1 LSRLFQI
8 NNSMTSSKTV
18 FMPGIGDVLL
28 SRNKQ
33 SHGISIKV
41 KAGGKIRVSL
51 PWRTSFSEAET
62 FLIKK
67 QDWIKT
73 AIEKMVELSNSKKT
87 IFEQSLKNVTLFHHL
102 EIVTHNSNQIDLKVA
117 GNIILVKHPQT
128 LDVKNEMVQEAIKK
142 GILFAMKREA
152 KKYLPLRLKE
162 LSDEKGLQYNR
173 VSIRDSKT
181 RWGSCSG
188 TNNINLSLHLMKL
201 PLHLI
206 DYVILHELAHTVHK
220 NHSKEFW
227 NYLELLSP
235 DSFKNAKEMKRYST
249 LL

>member
-1 LSRLFQI
+1 
-8 NNSMTSSKTV
+8 MVSSKTV

-28 SRNKQ
+28 SKNKL
-33 SHGISIKV
+33 SRGISIKV

-51 PWRTSFSEAET
+51 PWRASFSEAET

-67 QDWIKT
+67 QDWIKS
-73 AIEKMVELSNSKKT
+73 AIEKMAELSNSKRT
-87 IFEQSLKNVTLFHHL
+87 IFDQNKENVTLFHHL
-102 EIVTHNSNQIDLKVA
+102 EIATHESNQILLRVS
-117 GNIILVKHPQT
+117 GNIISVKHPPSI
-128 LDVKNEMVQEAIKK
+128 DVKDQLVQDAIKK

-162 LSDEKGLQYNR
+162 LAEEKGLHYNR
-173 VSIRDSKT
+173 VSIRDTKT

-206 DYVILHELAHTVHK
+206 DYVILHELAHTIHK
-220 NHSKEFW
+220 NHSRDFW
-227 NYLELLSP
+227 EYLEVLTENSKK
-235 DSFKNAKEMKRYST
+235 SAKEMKYYST
-249 LL
+249 QL